1 MFDIERIRE
10 STIIRPEC
18 ELQPTTNRVLVLGSR
33 CSGAYQLRADLQTY
47 LKERNIPNPDV
58 QVLRDVG
65 LIEVALLGREDVFQG
80 RAAPLLPKGV
90 ILLPEMRQY
99 YEGTGMSL
107 DTYRCGIDRRVE
119 ELCAKY
125 NVPLIMIRTFS
136 SPDQISA
143 GIRQLLSGS

>member
-1 MFDIERIRE
+1 MLDIER
-10 STIIRPEC
+10 SKSGLIIEQGC
-18 ELQPTTNRVLVLGSR
+18 ELQPTTNRVLVLGSS
-33 CSGAYQLRADLQTY
+33 CSGAYQLGSDLQAY
-47 LKERNIPNPDV
+47 LKERGIPNPDV
-58 QVLRDVG
+58 KVLRDAG
-65 LIEVALLGREDVFQG
+65 LIEIALLGREDVFQG

-99 YEGTGMSL
+99 YEGMGMSL